1 MNIFIQAHSVQ
12 SGSYNVE
19 LVRGR
24 MSKLLEKYYSG
35 LWMSKLSEIYSD
47 MFSENLHPR
56 ALIDVEKWTDICMV
70 SYTLCVFVVQSRYK
84 CHIYVFIRF
93 IT

>member
-70 SYTLCVFVVQSRYK
+70 SYTLCV
-84 CHIYVFIRF
+84 CL
-93 IT
+93 